1 MAYIILKH
9 VGNQY
14 KAFID
19 DIYVGPLYRSDLSRE
34 DIPEE
39 GEIPDSK
46 IEVIHEI
53 MYRRAANSSMN
64 LLSTRELSGGD
75 IESKLRLKGYTEDTI
90 AKVTEMLYSY
100 GYLNDRRFVES
111 YVRSNMTKKSRS
123 MIRKELSDK
132 DMDMTMA
139 EEILDEML
147 SENEIDSED
156 IIKDILDKR
165 FGGPGPKDEK
175 EKRRIVSYLARRG
188 FKPGEVLKYLQ

>member
-14 KAFID
+14 RAFVD
-19 DIYVGPLYRSDLSRE
+19 DIYMGPLYRSDLSSN

-39 GEIPDSK
+39 GDIPDSK
-46 IEVIHEI
+46 VDAIKDIV
-53 MYRRAANSSMN
+53 YRRAANSSMII
-64 LLSTRELSGGD
+64 LSKREASKGD
-75 IESKLRLKGYTEDTI
+75 IESKLRLKGYTDETI
-90 AKVTEMLYSY
+90 SRVVDMLYSY
-100 GYLNDRRFVES
+100 RYLDDRRFIES
-111 YVRSNMTKKSRS
+111 FIRSNMTKKSRS

-156 IIKDILDKR
+156 IIKDILERK

-175 EKRRIVSYLARRG
+175 EKRRIISYLARRG